1 MPSIVPSY
9 VYTLF
14 ASVAVGAMLICFS
27 GLSTINVKHEAEKQ
41 QLRNIA
47 EYIATKSSELISAKT
62 VNNVT
67 TSLTLNVPSLV
78 GNQKYW
84 IRLAN
89 DSSLAWVESGYGTI
103 PQLVE
108 QEVPIPFKVLAHG
121 SYVSGSGAAVL
132 ECFANDT
139 EICLELSGGA

>member
-27 GLSTINVKHEAEKQ
+27 GLSTVNVRHEAEKQ

-47 EYIATKSSELISAKT
+47 EYVATKSSELISAKT

-67 TSLTLNVPSLV
+67 TNLTLNVPSLV
-78 GNQKYW
+78 GNQRYW
-84 IRLAN
+84 VRLAN
-89 DSSLAWVESGYGTI
+89 DSSIAWVESGYGPV
-103 PQLVE
+103 PQIIE
-108 QEVPIPFKVLAHG
+108 PKVPIPFKVLAHG
-121 SYVSGSGAAVL
+121 SYVSGSGTAVL

-139 EICLELSGGA
+139 AICLELSGGS